1 MRDLL
6 GLPSTVV
13 AHSEKN
19 YTFGYQRNPR
29 TLSPST
35 MGTFAGAHVNLAPTS
50 TRVPQSSPR
59 PGHSARALSVLVFD
73 GLPPR
78 E

>member
-1 MRDLL
+1 MLLL
-6 GLPSTVV
+6 GEQDFAATSHDSFDANSLVMV
-13 AHSEKN
+13 
-19 YTFGYQRNPR
+19 
-29 TLSPST
+29 TLRQ
-35 MGTFAGAHVNLAPTS
+35 PTS
-50 TRVPQSSPR
+50 TRVPQTSPR

>member
-1 MRDLL
+1 MRDLRCV
-6 GLPSTVV
+6 PSSVV
-13 AHSEKN
+13 ALSKKN
-19 YTFGYQRNPR
+19 CTFGYQRNPK

-35 MGTFAGAHVNLAPTS
+35 MGAFAGAHVNLAPTS
-50 TRVPQSSPR
+50 TRVPQTSPR